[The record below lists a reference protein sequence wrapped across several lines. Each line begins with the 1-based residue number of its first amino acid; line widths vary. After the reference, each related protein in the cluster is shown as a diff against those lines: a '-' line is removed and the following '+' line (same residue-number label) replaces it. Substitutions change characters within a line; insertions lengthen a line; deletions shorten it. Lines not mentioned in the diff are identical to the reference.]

1 MTSHSIPSE
10 YVSPEFPSLYFPF
23 SPLNQTPKHIY
34 HMEDAWRFT
43 LYWTLA
49 FYGGTHMAVALY
61 AMICQRHS
69 WKLAWAIPL
78 VYAIV
83 AGLEGLL
90 AGSVV
95 GLILGLVYEAGS
107 FKMSTWIPFAWGCIN
122 VLVLILSSF
131 SFHGGL

>member
-1 MTSHSIPSE
+1 MLPAE
-10 YVSPEFPSLYFPF
+10 YVTPEFPSLYLPF
-23 SPLNQTPKHIY
+23 RPLNQTPKHLY

-43 LYWTLA
+43 LYWTLI
-49 FYGGTHMAVALY
+49 FYGGTHMGVAFY
-61 AMICQRHS
+61 AAIRQRQS
-69 WKLAWAIPL
+69 WKLMWAIPL

-83 AGLEGLL
+83 SALEALL

-107 FKMSTWIPFAWGCIN
+107 FRMSTWVPFAWGCIN
-122 VLVLILSSF
+122 VLVLIVSCF